1 MSVLVSPPA
10 RDISRPPSRG
20 NTALHGLAWVI
31 VLIGAGLS
39 KILCHQFGWHAGLW
53 LPSIETVFF
62 LGLAA
67 AAPKIPGLGDLRG
80 FILAVAAANFGWH
93 VAVPWIEGLNVVRSL
108 SQDLSWGGQ
117 FFVSRV
123 IRTSGALLTILTLI
137 GSGLTSRDLFLRI
150 GDWRAQV
157 QPEPFLSRV
166 RGMSWARFAVIILL
180 FFSVLLPAFLFFTL
194 HPQLGRVNV
203 FLSALPWAVATSLLN
218 AASEEFQFRSV
229 LLARLRNAVPSAEA
243 MLLIAVFFGLT
254 HYFGQPGGWAGVLMA
269 GIAGWIWAKSMIE
282 TRGFMWAF
290 LIHFVQD
297 FVIFGFLAMAGASFP
312 RS

>member
-1 MSVLVSPPA
+1 M
-10 RDISRPPSRG
+10 
-20 NTALHGLAWVI
+20 AWVI

-39 KILCHQFGWHAGLW
+39 KILCHQFGCHAGLW
-53 LPSIETVFF
+53 LPFTETILF
-62 LGLAA
+62 LCLAA
-67 AAPKIPGLGDLRG
+67 AAHKIPGLGNLRG

-93 VAVPWIEGLNVVRSL
+93 VAVPWIEGLPVVRSL

-123 IRTSGALLTILTLI
+123 IRTSGALLMILTLI
-137 GSGLTSRDLFLRI
+137 GSGLTSRDLFLRV

-180 FFSVLLPAFLFFTL
+180 LFSVLLPAFLFFTL

-203 FLSALPWAVATSLLN
+203 LLSTIPWAVAASLLN

-229 LLARLRNAVPSAEA
+229 LLARLRDVVPSSEA
-243 MLLIAVFFGLT
+243 ILLIAVFFGVT
-254 HYFGQPGGWAGVLMA
+254 HFFGQPGGWPGVFMA
-269 GIAGWIWAKSMIE
+269 GIAGWILAKSMIE